1 MSEVKAS
8 IIKFNYKEGKFSIS
22 GNEDFIN
29 KNLNILLE
37 FVKDNNLVKYQNDN
51 KQINDIKINT
61 NINFDENI
69 QKYIN
74 AGIVHIDE
82 EGNISILKN
91 IPNKNNSDKLRNITL
106 IYLFLKK
113 GNADGNDNNLKTIC
127 DKNKCYDSKT
137 FATIL
142 GKEKINI
149 VKKGNRKK
157 WTIELTKPGKE
168 AAIKLLDEMVN
179 GNK

>member
-1 MSEVKAS
+1 MSEVKTS
-8 IIKFNYKEGKFSIS
+8 IIKLNYKEVKFSIS

-29 KNLNILLE
+29 QNLNILLE

-51 KQINDIKINT
+51 KQINDS
-61 NINFDENI
+61 NINSNVHFDDYI

-82 EGNISILKN
+82 EGNITILKN

-113 GNADGNDNNLKTIC
+113 GNADGNDNNLKMIC
-127 DKNKCYDSKT
+127 DKNKCYYSKT

-149 VKKGNRKK
+149 VKRGNRKK